1 MSLIQF
7 EWNLSALA
15 PAPSA
20 DQAPYVLRRAQ
31 ASEKE
36 KIKTVAASALSIDS
50 GWNDAT
56 KTLVG
61 RVIEKV
67 TESFAEEDPKA
78 IVLLHG
84 SRIIGVSVLDSD
96 ADSENHFITG
106 PCVLHEY
113 RSRGLGSQLT
123 LHSLVLLKEMG
134 LPHARAIAGSTST
147 LAKFVYPK
155 FGPVARPYEGTWSPT
170 AIRLISSTK

>member
-7 EWNLSALA
+7 EWNLSVLA

-20 DQAPYVLRRAQ
+20 EQAPYVIRRAE
-31 ASEKE
+31 AAEKE
-36 KIKTVAASALSIDS
+36 KIKTVATSALSMDS

-67 TESFAEEDPKA
+67 NEIFNEEEPNA
-78 IVLLHG
+78 LVLLHG
-84 SRIIGVSVLDSD
+84 SRIIGVSVLDKD
-96 ADSENHFITG
+96 PDSENHFVTG

-123 LHSLVLLKEMG
+123 LHSLVRLKEIG

-155 FGPVARPYEGTWSPT
+155 FGPVSRPYEGAWST
-170 AIRLISSTK
+170 TSIRLVTSR